1 MQTRAGLYRPRFVLG
16 FALMTAIGT
25 LARGETGTVRMA
37 TFLWIVDGDL
47 WMRIGHSYRW
57 DEFFDLDF
65 LFTTCPPTIDQFV
78 FGVHQKIFVDRS
90 SEHFAIFLPLL
101 FLSSIYVNKPLTVDS

>member
-1 MQTRAGLYRPRFVLG
+1 MKGPRLSLFFTLSVQTRAGLYRPRFVLG

-65 LFTTCPPTIDQFV
+65 LFTPCPP
-78 FGVHQKIFVDRS
+78 
-90 SEHFAIFLPLL
+90 L
-101 FLSSIYVNKPLTVDS
+101 